1 MAFSVIVYGIFTAGA
16 RSSATAEQR
25 RARLNADLA
34 SANQAWGSGFF
45 PGVSCGITFYS
56 GGTWNSSRVINASTS
71 AGVSDPRIEALI
83 NSVRS
88 RVAVKD
94 AIFVVYTSGN
104 TFSNGTSIGSG
115 GARVTISNGV
125 ITSEYGRVALT
136 DLAGTANNPYVFAHE
151 AGHVL
156 FGRLNSAGNY
166 TQTDPSTGTSHNNDP
181 RNLMYFIVPRTNPYI
196 NATQC
201 ITARNSLVILENNAN
216 AVRAAGAARASQPLL
231 SPTFAAT
238 RIRRSS
244 ARRTGMLATMDR
256 PCSKKSCCCVPKGKG
271 KSRRAR

>member
-1 MAFSVIVYGIFTAGA
+1 
-16 RSSATAEQR
+16 
-25 RARLNADLA
+25 
-34 SANQAWGSGFF
+34 
-45 PGVSCGITFYS
+45 
-56 GGTWNSSRVINASTS
+56 
-71 AGVSDPRIEALI
+71 
-83 NSVRS
+83 
-88 RVAVKD
+88 VKN
-94 AIFVVYTSGN
+94 AIFVVYVSGN

-115 GARVTISNGV
+115 GARVTINNGV

-181 RNLMYFIVPRTNPYI
+181 QNLMYPTVPRTNPFI

-201 ITARNSLVILENNAN
+201 APARNSMVIRENNTN
-216 AVRAAGAARASQPLL
+216 AASASRASQPLL

-238 RIRRSS
+238 RIRRAS
-244 ARRTGMLATMDR
+244 ARRTVMATLDR
-256 PCSKKSCCCVPKGKG
+256 PAKKSCCCVPTGKRT
-271 KSRRAR
+271 SRRAR